1 MPIRQERCREV
12 PPLSFPLN
20 RACSCLALCLAASLF
35 SVAPASASHLKGGS
49 VSASIGAEQH
59 LTGHVELIY
68 RSTSACPT
76 TPSQLAFGGVQVS
89 GPAGFS
95 SFAMLTNVVMV
106 TCLPSS
112 KTESGD
118 FDVDLSAAPDGTYTI
133 TYTNC
138 CRVTP
143 IANVG
148 GGASASTEYSATI
161 QKAGSTVA
169 STPSLTSNVALGIST
184 HAAYD
189 QNLNATGSLPLG
201 YLLLQSTTLAQPDY
215 DASAPSTNI
224 VLLNGTGNVSIP
236 AGTTSGL
243 VPNAAYV
250 YKVRVVDV
258 FGNSAE
264 REVLLT
270 VSNNNVPVLAGPQ
283 SAVDV
288 PAGATTTLQFSAT
301 DVDSSQNVT
310 ILPAGLPAWAS
321 VNPTAGNPAT
331 ATITL
336 TPPAGTTPQDV
347 TVNIDATDDD
357 SIAPMTDSRSLTLH
371 VVAPAAPAPIVPPA
385 PFEPTPV
392 LVSPPPPVL
401 APPPP
406 PAPKPAKKPAVKPA
420 SAVLLAPEA
429 IVVAG
434 GRSSVQCR
442 VSGNALTS
450 CTVKAYAQITGPD
463 GEKTLVLVG
472 SGHVGAVPAGGSA
485 RVQLTLNS
493 RGNRLVSRIGGV
505 KVVLKL
511 TGRSATGQ
519 TVRARGQAL
528 LLPPRVRM
536 VTAPGLFDSGSAEMT
551 DAERAAVD
559 RLAGLLGRV
568 KSIVCTGNTDGL
580 GSDRYNAQLA
590 LARAEAVCAVLS
602 AGSPGIAVTA
612 RSAGESVPAAS
623 NDTYEGRAQNRR
635 VDVLLTY

>member
-1 MPIRQERCREV
+1 
-12 PPLSFPLN
+12 LSFPPN
-20 RACSCLALCLAASLF
+20 RACSRLALCLAALLF
-35 SVAPASASHLKGGS
+35 FVAPASASHLKGGS
-49 VSASIGAEQH
+49 VSAAIGADQH
-59 LTGHVELIY
+59 LTGHVELVY
-68 RSTSACPT
+68 RSSAACPT
-76 TPSQLAFGGVQVS
+76 AAAQLGFGSVQVS

-95 SFAMLTNVVMV
+95 ASAPLTNVVMA

-118 FDVDLSAAPDGTYTI
+118 FDVDLSAAPDGTYTV
-133 TYTNC
+133 TYSNC
-138 CRVTP
+138 CRVSP
-143 IANVG
+143 IANAAG
-148 GGASASTEYSATI
+148 GTTSYTATI
-161 QKAGSTVA
+161 QKAGSTVT
-169 STPSLTSNVALGIST
+169 STPSLTSNVALGVST

-215 DASAPSTNI
+215 DANGPSTNI
-224 VLLNGTGNVSIP
+224 VSLNGTGKVSIP

-243 VPNAAYV
+243 APGTAYV

-264 REVLLT
+264 REILLT

-283 SAVDV
+283 TAVDV
-288 PAGATTTLQFSAT
+288 LTGSTTTLQFSAT

-310 ILPAGLPAWAS
+310 ILPAGLPAWSS

-336 TPPAGTTPQDV
+336 TPPAGTTPQDL

-357 SIAPMTDSRSLTLH
+357 STAPMTDSRSLTLH

-385 PFEPTPV
+385 PFEAT
-392 LVSPPPPVL
+392 PVL

-406 PAPKPAKKPAVKPA
+406 PALAPPPPAAPNPARKPAVKPA
-420 SAVLLAPEA
+420 SAVLLAAEA
-429 IVVAG
+429 IVAG
-434 GRSSVQCR
+434 GSQSSVQCK
-442 VSGNALTS
+442 VSGSALTA
-450 CTVKAYAQITGPD
+450 CTVEAYAQLTGSD

-472 SGHVGAVPAGGSA
+472 SGHVGAVPAGRSA
-485 RVQLTLNS
+485 RVHLTLNA

-511 TGRSATGQ
+511 TGRSRLGK
-519 TVRARGQAL
+519 TVRADGQAL

-536 VTAPGLFDSGSAEMT
+536 VTAPGLFDSGSAEMA

-568 KSIVCTGNTDGL
+568 KSILCTGNTDGL
-580 GSDRYNAQLA
+580 GSDGYNEQLA

-602 AGSPGIAVTA
+602 AGRPGIAVSL
-612 RSAGESVPAAS
+612 RSAGESLPTAS

-635 VDVLLTY
+635 VEVLLAY